1 MIIMRRIPRL
11 PCEASGSSAGAGSNH
26 VSIDFSEEEEKQRD
40 HGFVS
45 FRFKGFDAGRPLVRD
60 TPFWGIRSNVQFN
73 GCTHWADWS
82 IRQEGSTPVVLVR
95 KTQSFRPENYRL
107 IGLESGSFLLRHYKI
122 TQRWAKVFLK
132 ALVER
137 NSVMVEVFYMILIS
151 QKYDQK
157 RTILKG

>member
-1 MIIMRRIPRL
+1 MVISP
-11 PCEASGSSAGAGSNH
+11 
-26 VSIDFSEEEEKQRD
+26 
-40 HGFVS
+40 
-45 FRFKGFDAGRPLVRD
+45 FRFRD
-60 TPFWGIRSNVQFN
+60 RTFLIVFMYS
-73 GCTHWADWS
+73 
-82 IRQEGSTPVVLVR
+82 
-95 KTQSFRPENYRL
+95 YRL

-157 RTILKG
+157 PTILKG

>member
-1 MIIMRRIPRL
+1 MCI
-11 PCEASGSSAGAGSNH
+11 
-26 VSIDFSEEEEKQRD
+26 RD
-40 HGFVS
+40 RS
-45 FRFKGFDAGRPLVRD
+45 RPVPSPPPPPPPSLSR
-60 TPFWGIRSNVQFN
+60 
-73 GCTHWADWS
+73 
-82 IRQEGSTPVVLVR
+82 
-95 KTQSFRPENYRL
+95 YRL

-157 RTILKG
+157 PTILKG